1 MSDLLM
7 DVMTNPFARLA
18 EGPPTIVTLCGS
30 TRFKEA
36 FAKANRDETLALK
49 IVLSVGCYTHS
60 DEELGLPDHMKRA
73 LDVLHKKKID
83 MSDEIL
89 VLNVGGY
96 IGESTASE
104 IDYAIKH
111 GKRVRY
117 LED

>member
-1 MSDLLM
+1 MTDIMM
-7 DVMTNPFARLA
+7 DIMTNPFAALA
-18 EGPPTIVTLCGS
+18 DGPPRIVTLCGS

-36 FAKANRDETLALK
+36 FEKANRDETLALR

-60 DEELGLPDHMKRA
+60 DAELNLPDHMKRA
-73 LDVLHKKKID
+73 LDVLHKMKID

-104 IDYAIKH
+104 IGYAIKQ
-111 GKRVRY
+111 GKRIRY
-117 LED
+117 LEE